1 MAPSFTLFVTL
12 IHLPFFPVSPPVSSH
27 FQVIAPAPC
36 AHLHGSL
43 SINPERSRSSFNR
56 PFLILFPPPV
66 PLSISFHHTVFL
78 SPPQCSIFL
87 LPCLCPLCF
96 FQAISEFHQ
105 FFRPILFFFFGAFHS
120 FRQYFSSKTKKKVEA
135 LRVRVL
141 WGGEMKVGKEH
152 GRK

>member
-12 IHLPFFPVSPPVSSH
+12 IHLPLFPVSPPVSSR
-27 FQVIAPAPC
+27 FRVIAPAPC

-66 PLSISFHHTVFL
+66 PLSISFHRTVFL

-87 LPCLCPLCF
+87 LPCLRPLCF

-105 FFRPILFFFFGAFHS
+105 FFSPILFFFLVLSTLSGNISAVK
-120 FRQYFSSKTKKKVEA
+120 QKKKKVEA

-141 WGGEMKVGKEH
+141 
-152 GRK
+152 